1 MHDEARLPA
10 GQRAM
15 PEFDNDARIR
25 LSCEDASAD
34 ERCQNPLARSM
45 TVGQC
50 EEMLQ
55 LNAPRQELERV
66 VNCP

>member
-1 MHDEARLPA
+1 MQDETRMPES
-10 GQRAM
+10 QRAT
-15 PEFDNDARIR
+15 PEFDNGARIR

-50 EEMLQ
+50 EELLQ

-66 VNCP
+66 VNCR